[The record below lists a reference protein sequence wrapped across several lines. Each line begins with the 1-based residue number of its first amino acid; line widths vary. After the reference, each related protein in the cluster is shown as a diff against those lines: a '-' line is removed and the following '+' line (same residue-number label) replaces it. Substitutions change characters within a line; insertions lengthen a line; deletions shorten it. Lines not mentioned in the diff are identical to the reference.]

1 MDEVF
6 QDEWG
11 NYFDRNGQ
19 PLSLY
24 DLIARGIDVVGAWSS
39 RSPYYSPNDPRY
51 QQGQYPVRYSQ
62 PYPVGG
68 SPSFSP
74 GGVNTQ
80 GFQINWWAAAGIGL
94 LVGVFFAG
102 RRGR

>member
-1 MDEVF
+1 MGYY
-6 QDEWG
+6 QDIWG
-11 NYFDRNGQ
+11 NYVFNDGT
-19 PLSLY
+19 PLDMN
-24 DLIARGIDVVGAWSS
+24 DLIARGIDVLGAWSS
-39 RSPYYSPNDPRY
+39 HSPYVSPDDPRY
-51 QQGQYPVRYSQ
+51 QQQYPQRYPQ
-62 PYPVGG
+62 QYPVGG
-68 SPSFSP
+68 YPNAISP